1 MPNSGKTTLFNG
13 LTGAK
18 EKTGNWHGVTVNSV
32 RNTYK
37 YDKTKTVVDLAGTYS
52 LSAVTLEEKNA
63 INEVL
68 NTNGLIIFLVEAI
81 TLPLVENTLKTLLGL
96 NKKIILAVNMV
107 SELYKSG
114 GKIDIEGLEN
124 ELPCKVVLGD
134 FKNKSDLKKLVE
146 IVKNYSNFDKKPL
159 KTDIN
164 LSKFIKV
171 PTKKTPFFDRILTY
185 GLLSPIILL
194 FILLG
199 VFYLTFGK
207 YGIGKICTD
216 FLNGKVFENFSNF
229 VKKSRFFLEISPFL
243 QGLLL
248 EGIIGGLG
256 GVFAFLPQILILTIF
271 LNLLEQS
278 GYMSRV
284 AYILNGILSKLGL
297 NGRAIFT
304 LLSGL
309 GCTAVSAVTA
319 NGLENTSVK
328 KKVIL
333 TTGMISCSAKI
344 PFITFLAN
352 LPIIKNPF
360 LFVIGIYAFGV
371 VLAVLQTVISN
382 KIIKGEKVPLIIELP
397 PLRVPSVKT
406 LLETTLKTL
415 KQVSIKILTVIFLIS
430 NGVYLLKNICVPTG
444 SGKSIIYY
452 LGESFKWLFYP
463 IGIYDYKITVSLIT
477 GIFAKEGVLSSVITL
492 LGGNVNLP
500 VYSVIA
506 LAVFYYVYTPC
517 LTAIFAVKAETN
529 GKFAL
534 KFALFQLLEGLIIS
548 YTVYALL
555 TRFFITLTVLV
566 GCFLCVFIVKRCLKS
581 KKSV

>member
-32 RNTYK
+32 RKPFK
-37 YDKTKTVVDLAGTYS
+37 YDKSKTVVDLAGTYS

-68 NTNGLIIFLVEAI
+68 KTNGLIVFLVEAI
-81 TLPLVENTLKTLLGL
+81 TLPLVENTLKTLLKL

-114 GKIDIEGLEN
+114 GKIDVSGLEN
-124 ELPCKVVLGD
+124 ELPCKVILGD
-134 FKNKSDLKKLVE
+134 FKNKNDLKKLVE

-171 PTKKTPFFDRILTY
+171 PTKKTQFFDKILTY
-185 GLLSPIILL
+185 GILSPIILSL
-194 FILLG
+194 VLLG

-207 YGIGKICTD
+207 YGIGKIGAD
-216 FLNGKVFENFSNF
+216 FLNEKVFENLSNI
-229 VKKSRFFLEISPFL
+229 VEKSRFYLKISPFL

-304 LLSGL
+304 LLTGL

-319 NGLENTSVK
+319 NGLENTSLK

-352 LPIIKNPF
+352 LPTVKNPF
-360 LFVIGIYAFGV
+360 LFVVGIYVFGV
-371 VLAVLQTVISN
+371 LLAVLQSVISN
-382 KIIKGEKVPLIIELP
+382 KIIKGKKVPLIIELP
-397 PLRVPSVKT
+397 PLRVPSVKN
-406 LLETTLKTL
+406 LAETTLKTL
-415 KQVSIKILTVIFLIS
+415 KQVSVKILTVIFLIS
-430 NGVYLLKNICVPTG
+430 NGVYLLRNICIPLN
-444 SGKSIIYY
+444 SDRSIIFF

-463 IGIYDYKITVSLIT
+463 IGIYDYKIAVSLIT

-492 LGGNVNLP
+492 LGGKINLP
-500 VYSVIA
+500 LSSIIA

-517 LTAIFAVKAETN
+517 LTAIFAIKTETS

-548 YTVYALL
+548 YTVYAFL
-555 TRFFITLTVLV
+555 TRFFVVLTVLAV
-566 GCFLCVFIVKRCLKS
+566 CFLCVFIVKRCLKS